1 MQRRN
6 FENSAINRIDTNKL
20 GDVLGIVERSVNEND
35 KLIMNIS
42 SKYSYNDLISR
53 LFIGSYIVVIDSST
67 NHEVMLRVN
76 KVEGMINSP
85 LSIRGTEATYVR
97 IVGEFVLTRALD
109 NGSYKYTSFLII
121 PANGSLVIYPN
132 ADTIQEFL
140 GLRGNLLL
148 GKASINGHDIPILI
162 KDKALDKGF
171 LIIGQPGCGKS
182 LLIKKIIRELYPMED
197 YKNIIIFDRTGEYA
211 KHLIENGLNASILI
225 PLDLMKLNRP
235 IDIDELRKYII
246 DKLRILG
253 FRNRVRI
260 KMSMSKN
267 DGIEFNVEFSKQGYG
282 KLGVY
287 PLSIRFRWFI
297 ERAINYLDPE
307 IKYVIT
313 TFMLENDK
321 ALNTVQGF
329 ISAIKDPE
337 LLNTIGRSPVNKA
350 MDLAYSLKS
359 TGYFDAVLNVGGDN
373 IDLSVFSPIRVL
385 KSKLVIFDI
394 HELPESI
401 INIYETLLIEDI
413 VKWFTGSQGVRA
425 VMVVDNAEGLMTNED
440 LLNSVIN
447 SIRIGRIYGV
457 SFIIAARSF
466 SRRLHREFGNTIFMR
481 MSSISSK
488 IRGCHESTNLLNNE
502 FILVSPWLNVGCI
515 KGLIA

>member
-1 MQRRN
+1 
-6 FENSAINRIDTNKL
+6 
-20 GDVLGIVERSVNEND
+20 
-35 KLIMNIS
+35 
-42 SKYSYNDLISR
+42 
-53 LFIGSYIVVIDSST
+53 
-67 NHEVMLRVN
+67 
-76 KVEGMINSP
+76 
-85 LSIRGTEATYVR
+85 
-97 IVGEFVLTRALD
+97 
-109 NGSYKYTSFLII
+109 
-121 PANGSLVIYPN
+121 
-132 ADTIQEFL
+132 
-140 GLRGNLLL
+140 
-148 GKASINGHDIPILI
+148 
-162 KDKALDKGF
+162 
-171 LIIGQPGCGKS
+171 
-182 LLIKKIIRELYPMED
+182 
-197 YKNIIIFDRTGEYA
+197 
-211 KHLIENGLNASILI
+211 
-225 PLDLMKLNRP
+225 
-235 IDIDELRKYII
+235 
-246 DKLRILG
+246 ILG